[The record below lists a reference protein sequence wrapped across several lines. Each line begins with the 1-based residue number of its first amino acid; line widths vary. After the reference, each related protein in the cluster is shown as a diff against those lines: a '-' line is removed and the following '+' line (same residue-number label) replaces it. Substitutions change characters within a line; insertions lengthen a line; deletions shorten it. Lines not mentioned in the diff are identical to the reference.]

1 MSTKTIKQRIAVV
14 AVSALTAGFLSV
26 VSTPAANASAGAGGI
41 SVTVATGNVVTP
53 AVTGGSTTGTGTI
66 TVGGNV
72 SMTITGGSAVFVEA
86 RVSGGTFTSVGSGAL
101 VNADNSAAYQT
112 AALVA
117 GFTLTAKPSTA
128 GRNMVI
134 TTYSGSTAADA
145 SASITAIDTLTIT
158 VLAAGT
164 SGVVSTGNSFI
175 QILNTASTIGDATS
189 NTDVTYANVV
199 AAGGYGAI
207 GVLTKDGANINM
219 PATTTL
225 QATVKSGA
233 CIVDTD
239 TSPAVT
245 SVTATNYKT
254 TFYVVQADSTNTPAT
269 SCSIEITAGGTVI
282 GSKTLTFQGPVAK
295 INVTSV
301 GRATASSA
309 GTATTS
315 GIGFL
320 TVTDSAGNAI
330 GGKDV
335 TGYIVNATDANIIT
349 AVATVTTARNTGVN
363 GSTSPNSTPSSI
375 GVTCV
380 ASTPTTPVKIK
391 YKISNG
397 IGGFIY
403 SDDIDMYCGSS
414 TPVNYKA
421 SLDKASY
428 APGDVAVLT
437 ITATDSKG
445 AAVADAATLGAGS
458 TITIAGGVLTAVTAP
473 GSEDKFT
480 AGKKTYNMLVGTT
493 EGSYNLVVDL
503 TARNSTTYS
512 QSAVTVA
519 YKVAST
525 TTTVSNADVLKSIV
539 ALIASINK
547 QIQALQKLILA
558 RR

>member
-26 VSTPAANASAGAGGI
+26 VSTPAANASAVAGGI

-66 TVGGNV
+66 AVGGNV

-86 RVSGGTFTSVGSGAL
+86 RVSGGTFSSVGSGAL
-101 VNADNSAAYQT
+101 VNADNTVAYQT

-128 GRNMVI
+128 GRNLVI
-134 TTYSGSTAADA
+134 STYSGADA
-145 SASITAIDTLTIT
+145 AAAAASTTAIDTLTIT
-158 VLAAGT
+158 VIAAGT
-164 SGVVSTGNSFI
+164 AGVVSTGNSFI

-189 NTDVTYANVV
+189 NTDVTYANIV

-207 GVLTKDGANINM
+207 GVLAKDGANINM

-239 TSPAVT
+239 LTPAVT
-245 SVTATNYKT
+245 SVTATNFKT
-254 TFYVVQADSTNTPAT
+254 TFYVFQADSINTPAT
-269 SCSIEITAGGTVI
+269 KCTVELSAGGTVI

-301 GRATASSA
+301 GRATASSS
-309 GTATTS
+309 GSQTVD
-315 GIGFL
+315 GIGFI
-320 TVTDSAGNAI
+320 TTTDSDGNVI
-330 GGKDV
+330 GGKAV
-335 TGYIVNATDANIIT
+335 TGYIVNSTDANIIT
-349 AVATVTTARNTGVN
+349 QLDVETTAFNAGVN
-363 GSTSPNSTPSSI
+363 GSSSPASTPTSI
-375 GVTCV
+375 SLTCV
-380 ASTPTTPVKIK
+380 ASTPTTPVKIQ

-403 SDDIDMYCGSS
+403 SDVIDMYCGSS

-458 TITIAGGVLTAVTAP
+458 TITVAGGVLTAVTAP
-473 GSEDKFT
+473 ASLDKFT

-493 EGSYNLVVDL
+493 EGAYNLVVDL

-547 QIQALQKLILA
+547 QIQALQALILKKK
-558 RR
+558 

>member
-1 MSTKTIKQRIAVV
+1 MSNKTIKQRIAVV
-14 AVSALTAGFLSV
+14 AVSALTAGILSV
-26 VSTPAANASAGAGGI
+26 VSTPVANASAGAGGI
-41 SVTVATGNVVTP
+41 SVTVATGTVVVP
-53 AVTGGSTTGTGTI
+53 AVTSGSTTGTGVI

-117 GFTLTAKPSTA
+117 GFTLSAKPTAA

-134 TTYSGSTAADA
+134 TTYSAATAALA
-145 SASITAIDTLTIT
+145 SASVTAIDTLTIT

-175 QILNTASTIGDATS
+175 QIMNTTSTLTATS
-189 NTDVTYANVV
+189 NTDTTYANVV

-207 GVLTKDGANINM
+207 SYNLADGATINM
-219 PATTTL
+219 PATTTV

-245 SVTATNYKT
+245 SVSTTGYAG
-254 TFYVVQADSTNTPAT
+254 TFYVTQADSTNTPAAKCT
-269 SCSIEITAGGTVI
+269 VEISANGTAVAT
-282 GSKTLTFQGPVAK
+282 KTLTFQGPIAK

-301 GRATASSA
+301 GRATASST
-309 GTATTS
+309 GSATSS
-315 GIGFL
+315 GIGFI
-320 TVTDSAGNAI
+320 TATDSDGNAI
-330 GGKDV
+330 GNQAL
-335 TGYIVNATDANIIT
+335 TGYIVNATDANIVT
-349 AVATVTTARNTGVN
+349 AVAAITTSRNAGVN
-363 GSTSPNSTPSSI
+363 AGTSPSSTPSSI

-380 ASTPTTPVKIK
+380 ASTVTTPVKIQ

-397 IGGFIY
+397 IGGFIL
-403 SDDIDMYCGSS
+403 SDVIDMYCGSS
-414 TPVNYKA
+414 SPVNYKA

-445 AAVADAATLGAGS
+445 AVVADAATLGAGS
-458 TITIAGGVLTAVTAP
+458 TITVAGGVLTAVTAP
-473 GSEDKFT
+473 ASLDTFT
-480 AGKKTYNMLVGTT
+480 SGKKTYNMLVGTT
-493 EGSYNLVVDL
+493 EGAYNLVVDL
-503 TARNSTTYS
+503 SARNSSTYS

-519 YKVAST
+519 YKVAAT
-525 TTTVSNADVLKSIV
+525 GPAVVSNADVLKSIV